1 MAKQIFTRP
10 SKRHRRISKKV
21 KTDLLVQESN
31 VVMVRAIVALQDA
44 EIELLAEA
52 SAYAVPSPSQLK
64 SKLRGESGGLTKHLV
79 ERLRKDF
86 LMLMK
91 NLKRAKNYEDAARI
105 RLAVIKWKNHYDD
118 IISQIRPAIEGLIRM
133 DLGKEPWEKKA
144 NDGWAKEYRD
154 KQSPIWSLQSDMGEF
169 PMSTIEQV
177 KSGIARYGYRGTSKE
192 QLFAEYKKSFAK
204 WDAKVK
210 RHAREAWKWLLDL
223 VAWTERPGMYGG
235 GGEVLSVR
243 YPKDDAEIQSME
255 GFSVQVRGFEDG
267 KDEKYMG
274 EFQRG
279 LKHYRQR
286 AKQLMPWLLS
296 HKIPF
301 ILHFARNRRL
311 MSNSAAATYSPKKL
325 ININIFGM
333 HGQDGDVAKVLAHE
347 MGHHLYQSVMS
358 KKMKD
363 DWHGLIKGSE
373 TWLDLRD
380 AVKEMKPGESDW
392 DFDHRIEKENP
403 ILSLQLATLYDDPR
417 YKRLDLI
424 SMDQIKEYLDNG
436 GDPKV
441 RVPGKPISGY
451 AAKNTEEAFCEA
463 LGLLVGHGPRAL
475 LPEIRAALQI
485 LFPRLKI
492 EWRDRGLAAQLE
504 EAFSG
509 GHNPVSRPVQ

>member
-1 MAKQIFTRP
+1 
-10 SKRHRRISKKV
+10 
-21 KTDLLVQESN
+21 
-31 VVMVRAIVALQDA
+31 
-44 EIELLAEA
+44 
-52 SAYAVPSPSQLK
+52 
-64 SKLRGESGGLTKHLV
+64 
-79 ERLRKDF
+79 
-86 LMLMK
+86 
-91 NLKRAKNYEDAARI
+91 
-105 RLAVIKWKNHYDD
+105 
-118 IISQIRPAIEGLIRM
+118 
-133 DLGKEPWEKKA
+133 
-144 NDGWAKEYRD
+144 
-154 KQSPIWSLQSDMGEF
+154 
-169 PMSTIEQV
+169 
-177 KSGIARYGYRGTSKE
+177 
-192 QLFAEYKKSFAK
+192 
-204 WDAKVK
+204 
-210 RHAREAWKWLLDL
+210 
-223 VAWTERPGMYGG
+223 
-235 GGEVLSVR
+235 
-243 YPKDDAEIQSME
+243 
-255 GFSVQVRGFEDG
+255 
-267 KDEKYMG
+267 
-274 EFQRG
+274 
-279 LKHYRQR
+279 
-286 AKQLMPWLLS
+286 
-296 HKIPF
+296 
-301 ILHFARNRRL
+301 
-311 MSNSAAATYSPKKL
+311 
-325 ININIFGM
+325 
-333 HGQDGDVAKVLAHE
+333 
-347 MGHHLYQSVMS
+347 
-358 KKMKD
+358 MKD